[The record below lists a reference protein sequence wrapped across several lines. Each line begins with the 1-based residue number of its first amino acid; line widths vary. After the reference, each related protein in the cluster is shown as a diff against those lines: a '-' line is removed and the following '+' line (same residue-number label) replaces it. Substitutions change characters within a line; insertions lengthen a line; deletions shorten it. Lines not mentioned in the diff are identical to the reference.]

1 LGNYTGG
8 PYSSG
13 TKKGSELPKELIL
26 RQILE
31 EQLDLDEEFLGPK
44 EHG

>member
-1 LGNYTGG
+1 VEQR
-8 PYSSG
+8 
-13 TKKGSELPKELIL
+13 KGQRELPKELIL